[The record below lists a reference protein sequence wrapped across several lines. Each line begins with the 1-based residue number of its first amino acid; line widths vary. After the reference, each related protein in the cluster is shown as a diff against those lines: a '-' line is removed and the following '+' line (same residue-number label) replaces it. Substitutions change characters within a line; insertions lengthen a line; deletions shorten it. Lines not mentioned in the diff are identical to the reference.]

1 MRGKE
6 ARLCAVVLCALAV
19 LTGCGIRSRVL
30 PADAAGAA
38 DAQAGQG
45 SAVAAGEQP
54 ARERTDAAPAAQ
66 RSDEALS
73 VEPDPNAPAA
83 DDPNSERRAYD
94 EYASAELTQGGD
106 GSLLTAGEMP
116 EAGTVADESPAHA
129 AREAEPAAL
138 TATEVL
144 TQQEAQRLGVSEEAP
159 RADTVYQYVQAM
171 LENAVGSL
179 FECKRLYVYWETPT
193 DYQTVFKTSAEH
205 GVIVQ
210 AGGYDVAA
218 KRKEDALTVDDGWI
232 ARKAPGCI
240 VKCVD
245 ASVLGS
251 GVHGTKAA
259 QAVMASLLA
268 RPGWETMDAVRT
280 RTVIVLSEEL
290 LETRWGRLAAALSVA
305 SVMYPEALSGVDAE
319 EALCLLSQ
327 EATGAAAD
335 GIFAYTQ
342 KGGM

>member
-1 MRGKE
+1 MRRKQVK
-6 ARLCAVVLCALAV
+6 LCAVMLCALV
-19 LTGCGIRSRVL
+19 GLSGCGIRSRVL
-30 PADAAGAA
+30 PAGAAGTT

-45 SAVAAGEQP
+45 STVQAAELSAQDL
-54 ARERTDAAPAAQ
+54 ADAASAEQ
-66 RSDEALS
+66 RGEEVLS
-73 VEPDPNAPAA
+73 GEPDPNAPAEH
-83 DDPNSERRAYD
+83 DPDSERRAYD
-94 EYASAELTQGGD
+94 EHASAELVQDGN
-106 GSLLTAGEMP
+106 GSLLTSGERP
-116 EAGTVADESPAHA
+116 EAGTAADGTAA
-129 AREAEPAAL
+129 DLAREAEAAVL
-138 TATEVL
+138 TAAEVL

-159 RADTVYQYVQAM
+159 RADTVYQYVQTL
-171 LENAVGSL
+171 LESAVGSL
-179 FECKRLYVYWETPT
+179 FECKRLYVYWETPE
-193 DYQTVFKTSAEH
+193 DYRTVFKTSPEH

-218 KRKEDALTVDDGWI
+218 KRREDALTVDDGWI

-268 RPGWETMDAVRT
+268 RPGWEAMDAVRT

-290 LETRWGRLAAALSVA
+290 LETRWGRLAAALYVA
-305 SVMYPEALSGVDAE
+305 REMYPEALSGVDAE
-319 EALCLLSQ
+319 EALRLLSQ
-327 EATGAAAD
+327 EAAGAAAD